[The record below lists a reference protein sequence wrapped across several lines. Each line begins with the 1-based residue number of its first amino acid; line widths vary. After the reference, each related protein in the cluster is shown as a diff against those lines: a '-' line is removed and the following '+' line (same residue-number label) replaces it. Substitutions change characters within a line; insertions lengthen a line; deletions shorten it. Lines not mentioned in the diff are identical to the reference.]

1 MDIDTE
7 YVLRRRHSPIS
18 FWAMLAITWPSL
30 SYEEIGR
37 VGCKPETDV

>member
-7 YVLRRRHSPIS
+7 YVLHRRHSPIS
-18 FWAMLAITWPSL
+18 FWARLVVTWQSL

-37 VGCKPETDV
+37 AGCKPEMDV